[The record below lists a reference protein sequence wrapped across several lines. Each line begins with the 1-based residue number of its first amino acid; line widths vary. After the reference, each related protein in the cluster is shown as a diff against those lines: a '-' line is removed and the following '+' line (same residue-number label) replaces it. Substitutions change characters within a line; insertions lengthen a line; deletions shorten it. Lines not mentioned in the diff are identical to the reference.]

1 MKRTTEITDTEILE
15 TFFRKNTALN
25 IYAIGD
31 LDEFFLAYTNFY
43 ALIADAQI
51 RQVVYIYRGSEP
63 AVLQGICEEDEK
75 EIMKDLVSE
84 IIPVLPEKFYS
95 HLTPGIEDVFK
106 EKYSLK
112 SYGKYFKMS
121 LLKNNFKFIPA
132 DETEIIKRITPD
144 EFESLNE
151 FYDRAYPGNWK
162 DERMYETGKYFG
174 YFKGEKIIGVAGI
187 HVYSSL
193 FRVAALGNITTDPDF
208 RGQSVCK
215 KVTSVLCRDLFET
228 TDIIGLNV
236 HKENV
241 SAIRCYKSLGFEI
254 NGNFE
259 EFMICRKD
267 SL

>member
-132 DETEIIKRITPD
+132 EETEIIKRITPD

-151 FYDRAYPGNWK
+151 FYDRAYTENRK
-162 DERMYETGKYFG
+162 DERKYEKGK
-174 YFKGEKIIGVAGI
+174 
-187 HVYSSL
+187 
-193 FRVAALGNITTDPDF
+193 
-208 RGQSVCK
+208 
-215 KVTSVLCRDLFET
+215 
-228 TDIIGLNV
+228 
-236 HKENV
+236 
-241 SAIRCYKSLGFEI
+241 
-254 NGNFE
+254 
-259 EFMICRKD
+259 
-267 SL
+267 